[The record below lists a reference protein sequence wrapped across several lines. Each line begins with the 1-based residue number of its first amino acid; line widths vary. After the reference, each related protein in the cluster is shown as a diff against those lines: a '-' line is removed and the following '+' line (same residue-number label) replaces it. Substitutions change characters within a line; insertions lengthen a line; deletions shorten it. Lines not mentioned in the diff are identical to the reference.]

1 MTDFKHIAY
10 YQHGSILAIIFNRPE
25 AMNALSPELIEE
37 LLEALTTAASDKE
50 VQAIIVT
57 GAGEAW
63 SAGLDLK
70 AMKKGMEE
78 GTYNLTKVNEAGLA
92 IIHLIQTMPKPV
104 VAAVNGHCYTGAM
117 ELMMAFDCII
127 ASEEAMIGDTHA
139 KWGILPGWGMT
150 QRLSQL
156 VGPIKAR
163 ELSFTCEPISGK
175 EAARIGLVNKAV
187 PLEILDETVGTFVR
201 KILQNSQQT
210 IAAMKGLYYQGE
222 QGTLREGLK
231 LEQAVDTT
239 ITDRIDFYK
248 DFEKNK

>member
-1 MTDFKHIAY
+1 MSEFQHIAY
-10 YQHGSILAIIFNRPE
+10 HQHESMLAIIFNRPE
-25 AMNALSPELIEE
+25 SMNALSPSFIEE
-37 LLEALTTAASDKE
+37 LLAALKLAAADESVE
-50 VQAIIVT
+50 VVIVT

-70 AMKKGMEE
+70 ALQEGLEKGN
-78 GTYNLTKVNEAGLA
+78 YDAKKVNESGLA
-92 IIHLIQTMPKPV
+92 IIDLIQTMPKPV
-104 VAAVNGHCYTGAM
+104 IAAVNGHCYTGAL

-127 ASEEAMIGDTHA
+127 AAEEAMIGDTHA

-150 QRLSQL
+150 QRLSKL

-187 PLEILDETVGTFVR
+187 PLEILDDTVNKFVKKMLR
-201 KILQNSQQT
+201 NSSQT

-222 QGTLREGLK
+222 QGTLKEGLK
-231 LEQAVDTT
+231 LEQTLDLK
-239 ITDRIDFYK
+239 ITDSPDVLKKF
-248 DFEKNK
+248 